1 MLELIVNTVGGA
13 ATRPACVVAP
23 GDPHQGVTDDST
35 SHPARLFG
43 ASDGHGVPVPDR
55 REEWTFSHHAAQAA
69 SLAARVFGSSNPAT
83 AFAALAPEQQA
94 AVRLAE
100 TPAGPPLS
108 TVTAATSSGAPVASA
123 GGCWG
128 MIRTV
133 FQNNTF
139 GQRLWTYNQQLNW
152 CSNGGTLTSNSAK
165 KYPSEKMAGW
175 TYTEI
180 GGPTPQLQ
188 RGGVGN
194 GLVEVWA
201 QGQFQ
206 LFAVG
211 ICVQTYYP

>member
-1 MLELIVNTVGGA
+1 MTRLRILLACSVLVTAMVFPFPA
-13 ATRPACVVAP
+13 AAKSGPSAIT
-23 GDPHQGVTDDST
+23 
-35 SHPARLFG
+35 
-43 ASDGHGVPVPDR
+43 
-55 REEWTFSHHAAQAA
+55 AAQAA
-69 SLAARVFGSSNPAT
+69 SLAARVFGSSDPEM

-108 TVTAATSSGAPVASA
+108 TVTAATSSGALVATA

-152 CSNGGTLTSNSAK
+152 CSNGSTLTSYSAK

-194 GLVEVWA
+194 GLVEVWG

-206 LFAVG
+206 LCAIG
-211 ICVQTYYP
+211 ICVQTYYPWVDQIGYASGTYSDSWGY